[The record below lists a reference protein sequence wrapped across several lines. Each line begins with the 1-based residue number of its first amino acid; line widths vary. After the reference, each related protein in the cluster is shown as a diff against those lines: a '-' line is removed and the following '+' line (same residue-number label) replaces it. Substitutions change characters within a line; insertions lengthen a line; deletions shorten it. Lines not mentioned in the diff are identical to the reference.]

1 VRDCADQ
8 GQARGR
14 CRRRRGRD
22 RAEIAKDAAAG
33 ETAPTRDKLTDAAGA
48 VEGEIEAEIAKDAA
62 AGETAPTKDKLAD
75 AGGAAE
81 DEIEAE
87 IAKIVEETVKPS
99 KP

>member
-1 VRDCADQ
+1 MRDCADQ

-22 RAEIAKDAAAG
+22 R
-33 ETAPTRDKLTDAAGA
+33 
-48 VEGEIEAEIAKDAA
+48 AEIAKDAA